1 MCTNIYLLKLLAD
14 LEKIFLK
21 EYFRSADRSNILVSE
36 VFAASNSFATKVGSM
51 ETPSA
56 DEFCDTLR
64 FNQNGDLE
72 ATLKIKGNIIFD
84 GHSRQS
90 RGQNQ
95 GLVLKDIKSTLNRSE
110 EKVA

>member
-1 MCTNIYLLKLLAD
+1 
-14 LEKIFLK
+14 
-21 EYFRSADRSNILVSE
+21 
-36 VFAASNSFATKVGSM
+36 M

-56 DEFCDTLR
+56 DEFCDTSR

-90 RGQNQ
+90 RGQSRVSAQ
-95 GLVLKDIKSTLNRSE
+95 RYKIYT
-110 EKVA
+110 